1 MSQMTLGVT
10 TASILHVGTAGEVFN
25 ATAST
30 GNVGIGTSV
39 PRSTLDV
46 EGLMR
51 IKTSYSHVHTV
62 GSSSN
67 VVTLNLSEA
76 NNFIVNITENIDSF
90 TLTNIPSEM
99 SSFTIKTLQNSTG
112 GYAVGINTFKTD
124 AGADIDLGWPG
135 GGVLPHVTLGAGR
148 SDVYSFTTFDGGTTL
163 HGAVG
168 GQNFRPYS

>member
-1 MSQMTLGVT
+1 MTVGVT
-10 TASILHVGTAGEVFN
+10 TTSILHVGAGGTVFN
-25 ATAST
+25 VNVST
-30 GNVGIGTSV
+30 GRVGIGTSV
-39 PRSTLDV
+39 PRATLDV

-67 VVTLNLSEA
+67 VVAIDLSEA
-76 NNFIVNITENIDSF
+76 NSFVVNITENIDSF
-90 TLTNIPSEM
+90 TLTNIPSES
-99 SSFTIKTLQNSTG
+99 SSFTIKTLQDSTG
-112 GYAVGINTFKTD
+112 GWAVGINTFKTN
-124 AGADIDLGWPG
+124 AGATIDLGWPG

-163 HGAVG
+163 YGAVG